1 MSHIMHFARKLIEDG
16 ALILDT
22 ETTGLSIEDEIIEIA
37 ILNSAGDLLYNQ
49 GVKPSQPIPPEVT
62 AIHGITDADV
72 ENCPTWPDVWP
83 IVRDWI
89 ADRTIIAYNAPFDR
103 DMLSNTCG
111 KYPEEIE
118 GAYLA
123 PIGLKT
129 RWVDLMSLWMSHI
142 GSSRRISL
150 ANACEHAGIKPGNH
164 RAWADAEAARQLL
177 IYLSEE
183 AKDV

>member
-72 ENCPTWPDVWP
+72 ENCPT
-83 IVRDWI
+83 
-89 ADRTIIAYNAPFDR
+89 
-103 DMLSNTCG
+103 
-111 KYPEEIE
+111 
-118 GAYLA
+118 
-123 PIGLKT
+123 
-129 RWVDLMSLWMSHI
+129 
-142 GSSRRISL
+142 
-150 ANACEHAGIKPGNH
+150 
-164 RAWADAEAARQLL
+164 
-177 IYLSEE
+177 
-183 AKDV
+183 